1 MLMLHSQ
8 RRTGLL
14 ITAKNRLLFFQRR
27 SVPKFH
33 SKLNQAYCLIAA
45 TDCPRRLLLICRH
58 PHHFLHQLRILAI
71 GIGGAVFKAQQIYRR
86 LFAFTTRCVVGNKPF
101 PLPAHAE
108 QIRRV
113 FDDIAQRMDHRV
125 LGVGAN
131 L

>member
-8 RRTGLL
+8 RRTGLFVA
-14 ITAKNRLLFFQRR
+14 TKNCLLFFQRR

-33 SKLNQAYCLIAA
+33 SKLNQTHRLVAA
-45 TDCPRRLLLICRH
+45 ADSPRRLLLICRH
-58 PHHFLHQLRILAI
+58 PHYFLHQFRILAVRI
-71 GIGGAVFKAQQIYRR
+71 SSAVFETQQIYRR

-101 PLPAHAE
+101 PLPAHTE

-113 FDDIAQRMDHRV
+113 FDDIAQCMDHRV
-125 LGVGAN
+125 LGIGAN